1 VPRASPR
8 GSPRSASP
16 DGEIGFTRPW
26 SRSPTES
33 SHPPG
38 CPISRSGPAPTRF
51 LSPPLRRRHP
61 DQPRHAAVRP
71 VPLRFRSQ
79 AFSASQRFPGT
90 SELRGLVSCRCRPW
104 GSPFRALLLAGIAC
118 ASRRRLL
125 PCSSPPPYL
134 RCDARDLVP
143 RVSPTPALMTRW
155 PGSPPGL
162 GRRFWSLPPSA
173 LTPEA
178 RELRALSRAGLRDL
192 PDDLDHEHRS
202 HLVPATSA
210 ASKRSSP
217 RESVR
222 TTPRFRGHAV
232 ADALLGFAPP
242 EP

>member
-33 SHPPG
+33 SLPPG
-38 CPISRSGPAPTRF
+38 CPALRPGPAPTRF
-51 LSPPLRRRHP
+51 LSSPLRRHHP
-61 DQPRHAAVRP
+61 DQPHDAAVHP

-79 AFSASQRFPGT
+79 VFSTSQRFPGT
-90 SELRGLVSCRCRPW
+90 SGLRGLVSCRCRPW
-104 GSPFRALLLAGIAC
+104 GSPYRALLLARIAC

-134 RCDARDLVP
+134 RCGARDRIP

-155 PGSPPGL
+155 PGSPPRL
-162 GRRFWSLPPSA
+162 GRRFWPFTPSA
-173 LTPEA
+173 LAPEA
-178 RELRALSRAGLRDL
+178 RTLHALSRVGLRGL

-202 HLVPATSA
+202 HPVPATSA
-210 ASKRSSP
+210 ASKLSSP

-222 TTPRFRGHAV
+222 TAPRFREHTV